1 MLNIIFIAGM
11 LIVLSLGVFFFPT
24 ILGLPCLFATLLL
37 AISIMYL
44 FQDIVFKANSV
55 SLGVADLLLK
65 ISYFSLAFAIKFVPA
80 KSILS
85 YVFYGAV
92 VVIVLFD
99 MFVLRF
105 KRKDIFMES
114 ENKQIPFG
122 FLKHSIS
129 PKKLKKQEG
138 IADNPKKLECYKGDY
153 YTKMAFISCIVAM
166 ILRAVGTA
174 ICRPRSNQMLDFVC
188 LAVIFVAS
196 VVATVF
202 QFISIK
208 HVKAPLGYKI
218 IVLVMVFSASILGF
232 CSELYLTEIF
242 VGAILVMLSYV
253 FFTIILYVCAL
264 SSLYYNKQLEKI
276 EKIEE

>member
-55 SLGVADLLLK
+55 LLGVVDLLLK
-65 ISYFSLAFAIKFVPA
+65 LSYFSLAFAIRFVEP
-80 KSILS
+80 KSFLS
-85 YVFYGAV
+85 YVFYGSV
-92 VVIVLFD
+92 VLVGLFD
-99 MFVLRF
+99 MFVLCF
-105 KRKDIFMES
+105 KRNDVFMES
-114 ENKQIPFG
+114 ENKQSTFG

-129 PKKLKKQEG
+129 PTKLKNQEG
-138 IADNPKKLECYKGDY
+138 IADNPNKLECYKGDY
-153 YTKMAFISCIVAM
+153 YTKMAFISCVVAM

-174 ICRPRSNQMLDFVC
+174 ICRPRSTQVLNLVC
-188 LAVIFVAS
+188 LAVICVSA
-196 VVATVF
+196 VVAAVF
-202 QFISIK
+202 QFVSIK
-208 HVKAPLGYKI
+208 AVKASLGYKLT
-218 IVLVMVFSASILGF
+218 VLVMVFSASILGF
-232 CSELYLTEIF
+232 VSEIYLTEIF
-242 VGAILVMLSYV
+242 IGAVLIMLSYI
-253 FFTIILYVCAL
+253 FFTVVCYVCAL